1 MLEAVEFGVLSEDEF
16 KLYLEEGYI
25 ECKKTFLKKKM
36 YVITE
41 KGKEFMEQKMLDKIR
56 YIQ

>member
-1 MLEAVEFGVLSEDEF
+1 MLEAIQFGTLTEDEF
-16 KLYLEEGYI
+16 EIYLKEGYI
-25 ECKKTFLKKKM
+25 ECKKGFLKKKM

>member
-1 MLEAVEFGVLSEDEF
+1 MMEIFEMGIHTEKDLE
-16 KLYLEEGYI
+16 KYLKEGYI
-25 ECKKTFLKKKM
+25 ECKKGFLKKKM
-36 YVITE
+36 YVVTE